1 MLIKSKRIII
11 RIFATFLILSL
22 TLCFYTV
29 SASAAQRYHQF
40 NDTVYQS
47 ANAYGLEELPY
58 GEDTGVIQFQYG
70 TNKYITFYFD
80 KLSIF
85 DRYANND
92 MDIGENRML
101 GCLMD
106 HYWICYFDENV
117 NDKLDYRLSILSDS
131 PIYYKISYDSGIDF
145 NATKGTTVI
154 YRVAYNGIENGS
166 TTDAVGSQ
174 SYKVYQMKDIYL
186 STIVGAYDMPSG
198 KSGRSVYSN
207 VYQFCMDMDNGYYMP
222 YPATGTSSNTYIGSQ
237 VGYNVEYY
245 PSVEYLQNYDIRAQ
259 IVTTWKE
266 IIELQ
271 DINKDILTELYS
283 VNSYLEY
290 MLTIQDSINT
300 WVGNTYDL
308 LNEKLPLIESTLGQ
322 ILAKLEEIKTG
333 PEYDSS
339 EGIGSNTEF
348 GDAANGLMQDT
359 DVPDMG
365 TGNIE
370 SNLGSSFLFIRNMFD
385 WLTGSF
391 NLTYIISFL
400 LGLSFIAYVLG
411 RVIKNKMN
419 NS

>member
-1 MLIKSKRIII
+1 MSIKSKRIIT

-22 TLCFYTV
+22 TLCYFTV
-29 SASAAQRYHQF
+29 GASAAQRYVHV
-40 NDTVYQS
+40 NDTVYES
-47 ANAYGLEELPY
+47 AKAYGWEELPY
-58 GEDTGVIQFQYG
+58 GTDTGVIQFQYG

-85 DRYANND
+85 DHYANND

-101 GCLMD
+101 GYLKD
-106 HYWICYFDENV
+106 HFWICYFDQNPQG
-117 NDKLDYRLSILSDS
+117 KMDYRLSILSDS
-131 PIYYKISYDSGIDF
+131 PIYYKTSYDSGIDF
-145 NATKGTTVI
+145 NASAGLIVT
-154 YRVAYNGIENGS
+154 YRVAYNGVQDGS
-166 TTDAVGSQ
+166 SMDAVGSQ
-174 SYKVYQMKDIYL
+174 SYKVYQLKDLYL
-186 STIVGAYDMPSG
+186 SEIVGDWDMPSG
-198 KSGRSVYSN
+198 KSGRSIYSN
-207 VYQFCMDMDNGYYMP
+207 VYQFTVDTSGYYLP
-222 YPATGTSSNTYIGSQ
+222 YPATGVNPNVYVGWQ
-237 VGYNVEYY
+237 VGYNIEYY
-245 PSVEYLQNYDIRAQ
+245 PTVEYLQNYDIRAQ

-266 IIELQ
+266 IVELQ
-271 DINKDILTELYS
+271 DISKDILTELYT

-290 MLTIQDSINT
+290 MFNYLSSINT

-308 LNEKLPLIESTLGQ
+308 LNEHLPLIENTLGEV
-322 ILAKLEEIKTG
+322 LDKLEEIKTG

-365 TGNIE
+365 AGNIE
-370 SNLGSSFLFIRNMFD
+370 SNLGGSFLFIRNMFD
-385 WLTGSF
+385 WVTGSF